1 MGTNHRHGLLST
13 LRRQGAVALVLALV
27 FVFGAAAQ
35 AYARGLAGPDEEMC
49 RSAVSQS
56 QTQTSNGANAPL
68 RHDGSCCDVCVCAF
82 PVGLPAAAL
91 RLRRRRARRGAR
103 GAPSGARVRC
113 RSGAR
118 AACGC
123 AILPLS
129 ERANRQRRRPVPDAR
144 INRHA
149 PAFPAM

>member
-82 PVGLPAAAL
+82 PVGLPAAAASAPATPGAA
-91 RLRRRRARRGAR
+91 RRARRA
-103 GAPSGARVRC
+103 V
-113 RSGAR
+113 
-118 AACGC
+118 
-123 AILPLS
+123 
-129 ERANRQRRRPVPDAR
+129 RRPRSMQVRRAR
-144 INRHA
+144 RLRLRDP
-149 PAFPAM
+149 PAV